1 MIRQAA
7 SLYRRGERLRVAP
20 RRARAPGR
28 AHPSYLLLG
37 FIVLIAVGTLLLSLP
52 LATRGAGGAPF
63 MTALFT
69 ATSAVCV
76 TGLVVED
83 TRDYWSPMGQATILV
98 LIHLGGLGFMTS
110 STLLFILAGRRLSM
124 RQRLLVGDTLGRMGV
139 ADVGRLVRRIV
150 LASLAIEAVGAT
162 LILLLSGDGFDGQAV
177 WRAAFTAISA
187 FNNAGL
193 DLEGGFSSLVERR
206 DEGGAIVV
214 VMALVMLG
222 GLGYAVIAD
231 VSLRRNWRRLTADTK
246 IVLVTSLALWVGGAL
261 TFLLLEHPW
270 SERPVQGT
278 DALDAFA
285 MSVFARTAGFAV
297 VNPATLEAAT
307 LFMLAALMFVGGAS
321 ASTAGGI
328 KLSTLSTLVATAGAA
343 LRRHERV
350 TLFER
355 EIAPRLIYRAL
366 SVALLSLVVVFLL
379 TFTLAT
385 AHDLP
390 FIELLFEAV
399 SAFGTVGLSTGITPE
414 LSTGAQLALIV
425 GMYVGRLGPLS
436 VALALM
442 QRPMVQPLRYPS
454 EEISIG

>member
-1 MIRQAA
+1 
-7 SLYRRGERLRVAP
+7 
-20 RRARAPGR
+20 
-28 AHPSYLLLG
+28 
-37 FIVLIAVGTLLLSLP
+37 
-52 LATRGAGGAPF
+52 

-76 TGLVVED
+76 TGLVVVD
-83 TRDYWSPMGQATILV
+83 TRDYWSPMGQATILA

-124 RQRLLVGDTLGRMGV
+124 RQRLLVGDTLGRAGV
-139 ADVGRLVRRIV
+139 SDVGRLVRRIV
-150 LASLAIEAVGAT
+150 LTSLAIEAVGAA
-162 LILLLSGDGFDGQAV
+162 LILALSSDGIGGRAL
-177 WRAAFTAISA
+177 WRATFTAISA
-187 FNNAGL
+187 FNNAGM
-193 DLEGGFSSLVERR
+193 DVEGGFTSLIERR
-206 DEGGAIVV
+206 DEGAAVAV

-222 GLGYAVIAD
+222 GLGYAVLAD
-231 VSLRRNWRRLTADTK
+231 VSTRRGWRRLAADTK
-246 IVLVTSLALWVGGAL
+246 IVLVTSVWLWLGGAL
-261 TFLLLEHPW
+261 AFLILEHPW
-270 SERPVQGT
+270 DRGIRGGDVF
-278 DALDAFA
+278 DALA

-307 LFMLAALMFVGGAS
+307 LFMLVGLMFVGGAS

-328 KLSTLSTLVATAGAA
+328 KLSSFATLVATASAA
-343 LRRHERV
+343 LRGHERV

-355 EIAPRLIYRAL
+355 EIAPRLVYRAL
-366 SVALLSLVVVFLL
+366 SVALLSLVTVFLL
-379 TFTLAT
+379 TFTLAA
-385 AHDLP
+385 AHDVS
-390 FIELLFEAV
+390 FIELLFEAA

-442 QRPMVQPLRYPS
+442 QRPTVQPLRYPT